1 MADAAPAVPRQQ
13 RRKEARAQA
22 DEDVRRVRQRMDDAD
37 VRLDTLEGR
46 LRGHDLR
53 LQYLEAPL
61 KLVSKLLSN
70 SGLPR
75 ILGSRPNPPFR
86 LHFFKSFVMLVV
98 LLFSIFWRRLSRSWL
113 NWIRM

>member
-1 MADAAPAVPRQQ
+1 MADAAQAAPRHQ

-61 KLVSKLLSN
+61 KLVLKKFKPLSN
-70 SGLPR
+70 SGLLR
-75 ILGSRPNPPFR
+75 TMVSRRLNPLFR
-86 LHFFKSFVMLVV
+86 LLLFKSFAMQVV
-98 LLFSIFWRRLSRSWL
+98 LLFSIFWRG
-113 NWIRM
+113 